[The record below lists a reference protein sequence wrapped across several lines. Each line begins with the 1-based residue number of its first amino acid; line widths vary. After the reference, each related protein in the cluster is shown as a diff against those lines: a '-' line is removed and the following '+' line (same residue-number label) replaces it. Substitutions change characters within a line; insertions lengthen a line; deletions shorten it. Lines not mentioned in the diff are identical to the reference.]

1 MVHRMKIKSIGNFVQ
16 KSYIGIIFFI
26 LYLPIA
32 VMIVTSFNESRSA
45 YVWEGFSFI
54 KFKQLFENRVV
65 MEAVQN
71 TLLLALLAAFI
82 STVIGVLAC
91 IGIMALKRRLR
102 TTALAAI
109 NIPLLNADI
118 VTGVA
123 FMMFF
128 ARAFGRLSFAT
139 VLISHITITLPYV
152 ILNVMPKLQQLD
164 ESAYNAALDLGATP
178 FYAYRRVVLPEL
190 WSDILTG
197 FLFAFTLSFDDFTL
211 TYYTAGAGIATIST
225 NIYTN
230 RTRGILPEYYALFS
244 IMFVVALGILFFV
257 NRKSG
262 DQDNKVN
269 AII

>member
-1 MVHRMKIKSIGNFVQ
+1 MKKIRSVGSLLE

-26 LYLPIA
+26 LYLPIV
-32 VMIVTSFNESRSA
+32 VMIVTSFNSSRSA
-45 YVWEGFSFI
+45 YVWEGFSLI
-54 KFKQLFENRVV
+54 KFQQLFENRVV
-65 MEAVQN
+65 MDAVKN
-71 TLLLALLAAFI
+71 TMLLALSAAGI

-91 IGIMALKRRLR
+91 IGVMALSRRLR
-102 TTALAAI
+102 NTALAAI

-128 ARAFGRLSFAT
+128 ARCFGQLSFIT
-139 VLISHITITLPYV
+139 LLISHITITLQYV

-190 WSDILTG
+190 LSDILTG

-244 IMFVVALGILFFV
+244 IMFVAALVILLIV
-257 NRKSG
+257 NRRSDG
-262 DQDNKVN
+262 QENKVS

>member
-1 MVHRMKIKSIGNFVQ
+1 MKNKGVMGILQ
-16 KSYIGIIFFI
+16 KSYIGIIFFL
-26 LYLPIA
+26 LYLPIM

-45 YVWEGFSFI
+45 YIWGGFSLV
-54 KFKQLFENRVV
+54 KFQQLFSNNEV
-65 MEAVQN
+65 MDAVKN
-71 TLLLALLAAFI
+71 TLLLSVCAALL
-82 STVIGVLAC
+82 STVIGTLAC
-91 IGIMALKRRLR
+91 IGIMSLSRRLR
-102 TTALAAI
+102 NTALGAI

-128 ARAFGRLSFAT
+128 ARYFGRLSFAT
-139 VLISHITITLPYV
+139 VLISHVTITLPYV

-164 ESAYNAALDLGATP
+164 ESAYHAALDLGATP
-178 FYAYRRVVLPEL
+178 FYAYRRVVIPEL

-244 IMFVVALGILFFV
+244 LMFVVALGILFFM
-257 NRKSG
+257 NRKADS
-262 DQDNKVN
+262 K
-269 AII
+269 AKYLI

>member
-1 MVHRMKIKSIGNFVQ
+1 MKRRTIGSVIQ
-16 KSYIGIIFFI
+16 KSYIGIIFLL

-32 VMIVTSFNESRSA
+32 VMIVSSFNESRSA
-45 YVWEGFSFI
+45 YIWGGFSFI
-54 KFKQLFENRVV
+54 KFQQLFENREV
-65 MEAVQN
+65 MEAVKN
-71 TLLLALLAAFI
+71 TMLLAGLSAFI
-82 STVIGVLAC
+82 STVIGTVAC
-91 IGIMALKRRLR
+91 IGIMALSRRLR
-102 TTALAAI
+102 KTALAAI

-128 ARAFGRLSFAT
+128 ARFFGRLSFAT

-230 RTRGILPEYYALFS
+230 RIRGILPEYYALFS
-244 IMFVVALGILFFV
+244 IMFVVALGILLFV
-257 NRKSG
+257 NRKSS
-262 DQDNKVN
+262 DPEKT
-269 AII
+269 AKYIA